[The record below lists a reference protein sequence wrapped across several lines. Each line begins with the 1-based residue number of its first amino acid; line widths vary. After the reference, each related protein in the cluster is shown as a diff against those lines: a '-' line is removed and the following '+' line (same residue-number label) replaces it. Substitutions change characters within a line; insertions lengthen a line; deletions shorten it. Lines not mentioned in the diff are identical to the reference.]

1 MILENLKNT
10 AFLYIRT
17 STTDQENS
25 IELQQKLLDE
35 YCSNRNIT
43 IIGKFIDFGKSA
55 KDSDRP
61 EFIRMMS
68 LIKDSDDYDPI
79 VGFVICTKLDRFARS
94 LTDLVNNLNIIVEKK
109 SIKFATV
116 DTAID
121 ASTPQG
127 MFVLQLLGVVAEF
140 ERKLIWDRTTAGYKA
155 AKDQGKLCNRP
166 RVDVNKK
173 RVLERLAKGL
183 SATAVAKMEGTTAST
198 IKSRLNEWGYA
209 YINNKWVQ
217 RSDTY
222 GDRPEHI
229 KIKDKWVK
237 NVELEKEE

>member
-17 STTDQENS
+17 STIDQENS
-25 IELQQKLLDE
+25 IELQQELLDK
-35 YCSNRNIT
+35 YCNERNIT

-68 LIKDSDDYDPI
+68 LIKDSNDYDPI

-127 MFVLQLLGVVAEF
+127 MLVLQILGVVAEF

-155 AKDQGKLCNRP
+155 AKEQGKLCNRP
-166 RVDVNKK
+166 RVNISKK
-173 RVLERLAKGL
+173 KVLENLARGH
-183 SATAVAKMEGTTAST
+183 SATAVAKIEGTTAST
-198 IKSRLNEWGYA
+198 IKSRLNEWGYV

-217 RSDTY
+217 RSGNYDEK
-222 GDRPEHI
+222 PEHV
-229 KIKDKWVK
+229 KVDGKWTK
-237 NVELEKEE
+237 NNED